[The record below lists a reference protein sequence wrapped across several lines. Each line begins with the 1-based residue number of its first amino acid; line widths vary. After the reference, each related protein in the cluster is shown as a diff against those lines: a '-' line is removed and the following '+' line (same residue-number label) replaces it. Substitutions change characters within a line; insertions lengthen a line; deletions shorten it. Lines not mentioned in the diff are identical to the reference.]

1 MNTKT
6 TATRQQAIDARCES
20 RALNQLSSEARAG
33 LLFAIADALIS
44 SSADIIEANQ
54 ADMLDAENAV
64 SNGTLAPEL
73 LMRLKIDGTRIKSLA
88 DGIRSI
94 AQMPEPIGEVLVNRD
109 LGEGLHL
116 QQVTAPLG
124 VILVIFEA
132 RPDALPQIAAL
143 ALRSGN
149 GLILKGGR
157 EARRSNATIHRII
170 GDAINP
176 VVPRAVIG
184 LVETRAQISDLLALD
199 DVIDLVI
206 PRGSN
211 ALVQMIQTNT
221 KIPVMGHA
229 DGVCHIYVDESATFE
244 QSIKIILDSKL
255 DYPAACNAVETLLI
269 HRSWFDQHGL
279 DALKAGCQDVEF
291 RSAGLNPE
299 LSGLPKA
306 PKLRHEYGDHQLTVR
321 VVDDM
326 SQAIDHIHTYGSGH
340 TEVIITEDGMCA
352 ERFLKQVDSAS
363 VFHNA
368 STRFADG
375 YRYGLGAEVGI
386 STSRLHARGPVGVE
400 GLLTTRWL
408 MRGGGHTVGAVK
420 RGEWTFNWRDRSTE
434 TK

>member
-1 MNTKT
+1 MV
-6 TATRQQAIDARCES
+6 TRQQAVDARFAS
-20 RALNQLSSEARAG
+20 RALNQLSTDERAQ
-33 LLFAIADALIS
+33 LLTSVADALIEFS
-44 SSADIIEANQ
+44 PQIIDANQ
-54 ADMLDAENAV
+54 ADIADAEIAV
-64 SNGTLAPEL
+64 KTGRLAPEL
-73 LMRLKIDGTRIKSLA
+73 LNRLKIDLPRLESLA
-88 DGIRSI
+88 DGIKSI
-94 AQMPEPIGEVLVNRD
+94 AQMPEPIGKVLVDRE

-157 EARRSNATIHRII
+157 EARRSNAMIHRII

-176 VVPRAVIG
+176 VVSRAVIG
-184 LVETRAQISDLLALD
+184 LVETREQIGDLLALD

-211 ALVQMIQTNT
+211 ALVQMIQANT

-229 DGVCHIYVDESATFE
+229 DGVCHIYVDETADFE
-244 QSIKIILDSKL
+244 QAVEIICDSKL

-269 HRSWFDQHGL
+269 HRRWFDEHGL
-279 DALKAGCQDVEF
+279 SKVMGALKGIELRTAGICPT
-291 RSAGLNPE
+291 LNA
-299 LSGLPKA
+299 LPQA
-306 PKLRHEYGDHQLTVR
+306 PDLHHEYGDHQLTVHI
-321 VVDDM
+321 VEDLDA
-326 SQAIDHIHTYGSGH
+326 AIDHIHTHGSGH
-340 TEVIITEDGMCA
+340 TEVILTQEPDNA
-352 ERFLKQVDSAS
+352 HQFLGRVDSAS

-408 MRGGGHTVGAVK
+408 MRGHGHTVGAIK
-420 RGEWTFNWRDRSTE
+420 RGDWCFDWHDRNLE
-434 TK
+434 K